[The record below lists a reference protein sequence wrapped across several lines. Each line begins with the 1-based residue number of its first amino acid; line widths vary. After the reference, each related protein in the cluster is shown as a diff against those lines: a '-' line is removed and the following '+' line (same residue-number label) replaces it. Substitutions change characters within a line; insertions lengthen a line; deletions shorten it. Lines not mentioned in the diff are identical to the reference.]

1 MNAGVQK
8 GRSPFTVQR
17 VKIGRSYPGTG
28 DLFGSI
34 LVGALLEGRPSPP
47 RPTWPPTLWPTPLPP
62 PPKRPTAASACQFEP
77 MLGRLAK
84 R

>member
-1 MNAGVQK
+1 MPLLRRRIAALLPQARPVA
-8 GRSPFTVQR
+8 
-17 VKIGRSYPGTG
+17 G

-34 LVGALLEGRPSPP
+34 LVGALLEGQALSAAAD
-47 RPTWPPTLWPTPLPP
+47 LAADFVADAIAATPEEADS
-62 PPKRPTAASACQFEP
+62 RYGVQFEP